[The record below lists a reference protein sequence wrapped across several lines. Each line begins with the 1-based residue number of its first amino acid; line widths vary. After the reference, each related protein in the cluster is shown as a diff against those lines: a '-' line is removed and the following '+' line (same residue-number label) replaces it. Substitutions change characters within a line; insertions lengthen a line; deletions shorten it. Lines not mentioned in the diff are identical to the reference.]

1 MHTLRVDVQRRDDA
15 AKLNAWTTDEFY
27 RLLVDSGI
35 RRAYVVYENGE
46 FTVSHASPL
55 LASVR
60 AFLELSHDFSSHE
73 ALFIGRDDGTKTP
86 FFAFVHDTRRGL
98 SQGGLRMRQY
108 RSTANLL
115 SDGLRL
121 SKGMT
126 QKNALAGLN
135 WGGGKG
141 IIAMPTGY
149 GTPQQFRDDDQSR
162 DARTELFRE
171 YGRFVAS
178 LRGVYYT
185 AEDMFTN
192 THDMNVLLG
201 VNRFTTCIH
210 SERGGSG
217 NPSPFTARGIFAAMR
232 AAWRFLRKTEDMR
245 RVRVAVQGVGN
256 VGQPLV
262 ELLYKAGASI
272 VIADP
277 VAKAIATTVATLGG
291 ARIARCA
298 TAGEAYR
305 DTSANLWILDDPQ
318 AIFDVEADVFSPCG
332 IGEQLNSDTI
342 PRLKVSLVCGAAN
355 NQLRDAEADAERLN
369 ARGITYV
376 PDFLCNRMGIM
387 NCADE
392 WLGYL
397 EEDVRLA
404 AERVYPDTLRVLRHA
419 RDLRITTQE
428 AAESLANVAASELH
442 PVLGHRGRRIID
454 FLISSSWLSTE
465 PARDHQPK
473 QKSAELHFAPA
484 IDEPLV
490 QREAEQNGFAGSG
503 RAIAATPISAASRP
517 HLGVFLAPLLMDIE
531 VRRRA
536 ASDPRRVIGVDHG
549 GLALQ
554 NAIEISLPY
563 ARTDTSRSD
572 FVRVCRDR
580 YDANDAAIRRQLHQA
595 GIGFDAERWLDTM
608 APGGEAVVRA
618 AYYRLRDIGRVS
630 REPHV
635 GWRCPHCDTVLV
647 ASDTEPK
654 RVRDTVFLVRL
665 SAGDTAVECR
675 IPLIEDLVGATA
687 IVVRP
692 GGPYA
697 RFAGTT
703 IENPVTARAMPVL
716 AGAGSTA
723 DAALLVP
730 FGRSADQDFLA
741 ARGSFDVVPIY
752 DADGRVPIG
761 VQTYDREEARSMI
774 MDLLG
779 DAVETKEIED
789 KEVRRCMRC
798 RTIVDADSSIQQIV
812 DFGRE
817 AEVLR
822 QLIASGGV
830 TFSRDRW
837 RTVALAHLD
846 EMNRWCIS
854 RQSWWGNEIPDSGG
868 EVFSPWF
875 SLAAWSLQ
883 AAGWPDVV
891 APEPVGI
898 VYTDPEFLTRWILPS
913 QCLALAVYGR
923 PAFREIRVHG
933 TAHVVER
940 AEDDKRRVPGSADN
954 APDEER
960 FLFRT
965 VRRPM
970 RTQYGNVVEPG
981 SLVTRFGADA
991 LRLWYVLSLQGGAT
1005 DIVTLAEGH
1014 ARAARRAVRQVN
1026 VGLSAMLDRGGDAAD
1041 AAVIAELD
1049 RIVEEAER
1057 AWDRNDLTAIGDAFL
1072 KAATIV
1078 SRHGRRGG
1086 ATAGTAAALVE
1097 RLYAAFHPICPFIVT
1112 KFRDLTQRPAPVGV
1126 SVPEPVVK
1134 DSI

>member
-1 MHTLRVDVQRRDDA
+1 MQTLRVDARRRNDA
-15 AKLNAWTTDEFY
+15 ANLRTWTTDEFY
-27 RLLVDSGI
+27 RRLVDEDI
-35 RRAYVVYENGE
+35 RRAYLSYENGE

-55 LASVR
+55 IASLR
-60 AFLELSHDFSSHE
+60 AFFELSHDFSGHE
-73 ALFIGRDDGTKTP
+73 AAFIGRDDGTKTP

-98 SQGGLRMRQY
+98 SQGGLRVRKY
-108 RSTANLL
+108 ANMADLV

-141 IIAMPTGY
+141 IIAMPSDH
-149 GTPQQFRDDDQSR
+149 GTPQQFRDDAQCR
-162 DARTELFRE
+162 APRTALFEE

-178 LRGVYYT
+178 LHGVYYT

-210 SERGGSG
+210 ATRGGSG
-217 NPSPFTARGIFAAMR
+217 NPSPFTARGIFAALR
-232 AAWRFLRKTEDMR
+232 AAWRFLRKTEDLR
-245 RVRVAVQGVGN
+245 GVRVAVQGVGN
-256 VGQPLV
+256 VGQPFV
-262 ELLYKAGASI
+262 ELLYRAGCSI

-277 VAKAIATTVATLGG
+277 VPKAIESTVATTG
-291 ARIARCA
+291 ARAARCA
-298 TAGEAYR
+298 TAADAYR
-305 DTSANLWILDDPQ
+305 DRAASLWILDDPN
-318 AIFDVEADVFSPCG
+318 AIFDVDADVFSPCG

-355 NQLRDAEADAERLN
+355 NQLRDSEADAERLS

-376 PDFLCNRMGIM
+376 PDFLCNRMGIT

-397 EEDVRLA
+397 EEDVLLA

-442 PVLGHRGRRIID
+442 PTLGHRGRRIID
-454 FLISSSWLSTE
+454 FVMSSSWLSASDDE
-465 PARDHQPK
+465 KPRQPL
-473 QKSAELHFAPA
+473 SELRFAPA
-484 IDEPLV
+484 IDEPRI
-490 QREAEQNGFAGSG
+490 QREAEQKGFAGSG
-503 RAIAATPISAASRP
+503 PAVAATPISASARP

-531 VRRRA
+531 ARRR
-536 ASDPRRVIGVDHG
+536 DRQNPRRVIGVDHG

-554 NAIEISLPY
+554 NAIESTLPY
-563 ARTDTSRSD
+563 ARTETSRSD
-572 FVRVCRDR
+572 FVRACRDR
-580 YDANDAAIRRQLHQA
+580 YDANDAAIRHQLHQT

-608 APGGEAVVRA
+608 ALDGEEIVRA

-647 ASDTEPK
+647 ASETEPR
-654 RVRDTVFLVRL
+654 RVRDTVYSVRVR
-665 SAGDTAVECR
+665 AGDTDIECR

-687 IVVRP
+687 VVVRP

-697 RFAGTT
+697 RLAGTT
-703 IENPVTARAMPVL
+703 VTNPVTSAAMPIL
-716 AGAGSTA
+716 AGTGSSA

-730 FGRSADQDFLA
+730 FGRIADQDFLA
-741 ARGSFDVVPIY
+741 ARGFFEIIPIY

-761 VQTYDREEARSMI
+761 AQTYDREEARRMI
-774 MDLLG
+774 LDLLG

-817 AEVLR
+817 AQVLR
-822 QLIASGGV
+822 QLIESGGV
-830 TFSRDRW
+830 SFNRDRW
-837 RTVALAHLD
+837 RSAALAHLD

-854 RQSWWGNEIPDSGG
+854 RQSWWGNEVPDGSG
-868 EVFSPWF
+868 EVLSPWF

-883 AAGWPDVV
+883 ASGWPDTV
-891 APEPVGI
+891 APEPIDV
-898 VYTDPEFLTRWILPS
+898 VYTDPEFLTRWVLPS
-913 QCLALAVYGR
+913 QCLALAIHGR

-933 TAHVVER
+933 SVHVVER

-991 LRLWYVLSLQGGAT
+991 LRLWYVLSLQRGAT
-1005 DIVTLAEGH
+1005 DIVTMDEGH

-1026 VGLSAMLDRGGDAAD
+1026 AGLSAMLDRGGDAVD
-1041 AAVIAELD
+1041 DQFLGELD
-1049 RIVEEAER
+1049 HIVEH
-1057 AWDRNDLTAIGDAFL
+1057 AWAGNDLATVGDVFL
-1072 KAATIV
+1072 KVAATV
-1078 SRHGRRGG
+1078 ARHGRSGR
-1086 ATAGTAAALVE
+1086 ATAATAAAAAE
-1097 RLYAAFHPICPFIVT
+1097 RLYTAFHPICPFIVT
-1112 KFRDLTQRPAPVGV
+1112 KFLDLTRSEAPAGV
-1126 SVPEPVVK
+1126 SAAESVTQDPK
-1134 DSI
+1134 